1 MDKAKIGTALLGGYL
16 LGRSK
21 KAKLAVGLGAMLAG
35 SRIRPDQIGKTL
47 QESPFLKDISKQ
59 VRSELTGAGKAAASS
74 VLTAKADSL
83 ADALQ
88 ARTSGLRQKSRGAPD
103 AEGDAEEADV
113 DKSEVDEAE
122 ADEADEDERD
132 VDQADEGEE
141 TDEAEEETEDTE
153 DTKDTEARDKPAK
166 KKSGKSAGGRS
177 TAARSGS
184 KGTKT
189 TKKTAAPSRSRSGT
203 SARSRRSDDG

>member
-88 ARTSGLRQKSRGAPD
+88 ARTSGLRQKSRAASD
-103 AEGDAEEADV
+103 AESDAEEA
-113 DKSEVDEAE
+113 EVDETDV
-122 ADEADEDERD
+122 DEAD
-132 VDQADEGEE
+132 VDQTDEGEE
-141 TDEAEEETEDTE
+141 TDEAEEDTE
-153 DTKDTEARDKPAK
+153 DSEARDKPEK
-166 KKSGKSAGGRS
+166 KKSGKSAGSRS
-177 TAARSGS
+177 TTARSGP